1 MEDILLM
8 EHDIDTL
15 DLRELFFILLKH
27 LKLILIFAV
36 LALATSAVVTFFV
49 LTPQYETFTT
59 LMLGKPADE
68 LTVAQINNQDI
79 LTNQKLIGT
88 YAEIAT
94 SNVVTNK
101 VVGLLG
107 NGLTASELKSK
118 VKVTLLNNTAVIK
131 VAVRDTDPER
141 AALIANETAQTFM
154 LEVANIMK
162 IDNVQII
169 DFAEV
174 PQSQVSPRASL
185 NLAISLILGLML
197 GVFAAFLIEFLDRSI
212 KTPEEVQ
219 LLLGLP
225 VLGMIPEMQGDN

>member
-1 MEDILLM
+1 M

-36 LALATSAVVTFFV
+36 LALATSAVVTFYI

-68 LTVAQINNQDI
+68 LTVSQINNQDI

-174 PQSQVSPRASL
+174 PQTQVSPRVSL

-197 GVFAAFLIEFLDRSI
+197 GVFTAFLIEFLDRSI

-219 LLLGLP
+219 HLLGLP
-225 VLGMIPEMQGDN
+225 VLGMIPEIQGDN